1 MKDPAKSVP
10 SVSGTQAIT
19 VQLPH
24 RIIERATKYA
34 KENGNS
40 ITGVLI
46 EALDT
51 FLRNQYVK
59 LLR

>member
-1 MKDPAKSVP
+1 MKDQTKPVP
-10 SVSGTQAIT
+10 SVSDTQSIT
-19 VQLPH
+19 VQLPN
-24 RIIERATKYA
+24 RIIERAAKYA

-51 FLRNQYVK
+51 FLRNQDVY
-59 LLR
+59 

>member
-1 MKDPAKSVP
+1 MKDQAKSVP
-10 SVSGTQAIT
+10 SISGTQAIA

-34 KENGNS
+34 EENGNS

-51 FLRNQYVK
+51 FLRNQDMK
-59 LLR
+59 